1 MPRDTVFNK
10 SWLASDV
17 KDNNGD
23 IVCDWCTSVAQNCT
37 SAFCKVCRK
46 TVSVA
51 NMGFS
56 QLLAHADGEKHIS
69 NMKALQGQALFT
81 VVRPSADGKSVVASS
96 DPGPDNS
103 TQQNNTPAVAISYIM
118 FDSLEIKQLC

>member
-1 MPRDTVFNK
+1 MSKTIMAILCLTGVPVLHR
-10 SWLASDV
+10 
-17 KDNNGD
+17 
-23 IVCDWCTSVAQNCT
+23 IVLQR
-37 SAFCKVCRK
+37 FCKVCRK

-56 QLLAHADGEKHIS
+56 QLLAHADGKKHIS

-118 FDSLEIKQLC
+118 FDSLEI